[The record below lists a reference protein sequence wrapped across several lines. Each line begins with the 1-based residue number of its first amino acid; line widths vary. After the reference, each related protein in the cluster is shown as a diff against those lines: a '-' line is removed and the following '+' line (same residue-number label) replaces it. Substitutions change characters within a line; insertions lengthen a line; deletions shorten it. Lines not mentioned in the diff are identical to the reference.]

1 MPRILVMDDDELLR
15 APRREGTACRETTPR
30 CRKNALA
37 RPGRTAMLV
46 QLSGRVTPV
55 TTPLR
60 PTDKLFGNDQGVTTD
75 G

>member
-1 MPRILVMDDDELLR
+1 MDDDELLR
-15 APRREGTACRETTPR
+15 APRREGTACRETTPP

-37 RPGRTAMLV
+37 RRGRTTMLV
-46 QLSGRVTPV
+46 PLSGRVTPV

-60 PTDKLFGNDQGVTTD
+60 PKDKLFGNDQGVPTD